1 MRASTGKTSIAL
13 LTAAS
18 LAAGCARTGHTP
30 DDMLVV
36 VTEGRIRDLDP
47 RFALTN
53 YDNKLSRLVTPGLMS
68 IDQASMEPR
77 LELAESL
84 EQLDDTTWEVVVR
97 PDARFPNG
105 APVTAADVVYTF
117 ASTMDE
123 TVGSIYRDAWRERIS
138 RVEARDERTVR
149 FHLQQPV
156 ATFPSDLDYGIV
168 SARAATGWVVGAGP
182 YRVVAT
188 WGERVW
194 LQRNWHYY
202 GARPPVSFIEVRTIR
217 DANARFLLLVG
228 GDADLAQ
235 NGVRVDLVSALEQ
248 RPSLRVMQGP
258 SALLTY
264 LMMNNEDERLSDVRV
279 RRAIAYAVDRERIV
293 SAKFH
298 DRAILATGLLP
309 PMHWAYR
316 GDVRRYDYDP
326 ERAMQLLDEAGY
338 PDPPGGEPRMRL
350 VYKTSADQFRVAIA
364 RVIASQLGEVGIE
377 VEVRSFEFGT
387 FFEDIKRGE
396 FEIAT
401 MQTAPIVEP
410 DWYYTYFHSA
420 SIPHEGNWG
429 LHNRWRFRNDRA
441 DALMTEGR
449 RTADRDARMRIYAE
463 VQQILAEQ
471 VPVIP
476 LWHEDNIV
484 VTGQRVQGYELLPS
498 ARLRGL
504 EKARKVSRTR

>member
-1 MRASTGKTSIAL
+1 
-13 LTAAS
+13 
-18 LAAGCARTGHTP
+18 
-30 DDMLVV
+30 MLVV
-36 VTEGRIRDLDP
+36 ITEGRIRDLDP

-68 IDQASMEPR
+68 IDQASMEPM

-84 EQLDDTTWEVVVR
+84 EQIDDVTWEVVVR
-97 PDARFPNG
+97 SDARFPDG

-117 ASTMDE
+117 TSTMDE
-123 TVGSIYRDAWRERIS
+123 AVGSIYRQSWRERIA
-138 RVEARDERTVR
+138 RVEARGERTVR
-149 FHLQQPV
+149 FHLEQPV
-156 ATFPSDLDYGIV
+156 ATFPSDLDYGIL
-168 SARAATGWVVGAGP
+168 SRRAAEGAGPSRVVGAGP
-182 YRVVAT
+182 YHVVAA

-194 LQRNWHYY
+194 LQRNWHYH
-202 GARPPVSFIEVRTIR
+202 GAPPASTFIEVRTIR

-228 GDADLAQ
+228 GDADLIQ
-235 NGVRVDLVSALEQ
+235 NGVRVDLVSALER
-248 RPSLRVMQGP
+248 RPELRVTQGP

-264 LMMNNEDERLSDVRV
+264 LMMHNEDERLADVRV
-279 RRAIAYAVDRERIV
+279 RRAIAYAIDRERIV
-293 SAKFH
+293 RAKF
-298 DRAILATGLLP
+298 DGRAVLATGLLP

-326 ERAMQLLDEAGY
+326 ERAMRLLDEAGY
-338 PDPPGGEPRMRL
+338 PDPDGPGGEPRMRL

-387 FFEDIKRGE
+387 FFDDIKRGE
-396 FEIAT
+396 YEIAT

-420 SIPHEGNWG
+420 SIPHEDNWG
-429 LHNRWRFRNDRA
+429 LHNRWRFRHARA
-441 DALMTEGR
+441 DALMAQGR
-449 RTADRDARMRIYAE
+449 RIADREIRMRIYGE
-463 VQQILAEQ
+463 VQQILADEL
-471 VPVIP
+471 PVIP

-484 VTGQRVQGYELLPS
+484 VTGRGVEGYELLPS

-504 EKARKVSRTR
+504 QTTRKATRAR